1 MKYQKKL
8 IQIAA
13 YSLDLRHVSVEEF
26 QFFFRDTVPLNATLV
41 ATLQLLKLT
50 GKWGCKV
57 FQKYSGHSCPGRW
70 WVTSVV
76 DRDDVAHGYV
86 HHDDVDHNDVHDP
99 GNEEKDDHDIV
110 YFDGAE
116 HDEVDHNDDDHGNVD
131 PNADNDDMLLLII
144 CMYSNDVDQGI
155 VKDDSK

>member
-1 MKYQKKL
+1 MKYRKKL

-41 ATLQLLKLT
+41 ATLRLQLLKLT

-86 HHDDVDHNDVHDP
+86 HHDDVDHDCK
-99 GNEEKDDHDIV
+99 G
-110 YFDGAE
+110 G
-116 HDEVDHNDDDHGNVD
+116 VDNF
-131 PNADNDDMLLLII
+131 
-144 CMYSNDVDQGI
+144 
-155 VKDDSK
+155 